1 MSQPLNR
8 SESPP
13 VRDINPGPI
22 PEASFIKLSN
32 NIWVYLIESGDEEL
46 VRIEFTFKAGQI
58 KEDRPLLST
67 TTNMMLTEGTENFS
81 AEQISSEFDFLGA
94 FPNHT
99 ANRDT
104 AGFIIYSLNRNVEKV
119 LKLCREVLF
128 RPVFPEKELDIMMKK
143 RLRLFQINRERV
155 LNLASDKFFESIFGE
170 SHPYGWQINEN
181 HFSEISPSMLSGFHK
196 KYYSPE
202 NMAII
207 VSGKIPGEL
216 PRLLDQN
223 FGDIS
228 HRGLIEDTTMKVIA
242 GSSARKVRI
251 NKNGTVQSALR
262 IGKATINKRHPDYPG
277 LKILNTI
284 LGGYFGSRLM
294 KNLREEKGYTYGI
307 HSSLSSLS
315 LSGFIMIAAEVDK
328 KSTEKAV
335 NEIMKEIIRLH
346 SEPVSRAELGVVRN
360 YMTGEILRMFDGPF
374 ALAES
379 FKAAWDFGLDNNYY
393 YRLIEKIKTIE
404 PDEITALARTY
415 YKIGEFYEIIAG

>member
-8 SESPP
+8 SISPP
-13 VRDINPGPI
+13 VRDINPVPI
-22 PEASFIKLSN
+22 PEASFVKPSN
-32 NIWVYLIESGDEEL
+32 NTRVYLIESGDEEL

-67 TTNMMLTEGTENFS
+67 TTNMMLTEGTENYS
-81 AEQISSEFDFLGA
+81 AEQLNSEFDFLGT
-94 FPNHT
+94 FPNHI
-99 ANRDT
+99 ADRDT
-104 AGFIIYSLNRNVEKV
+104 AGFVIYSLNRHVEKV

-128 RPVFPEKELDIMMKK
+128 RPVFPEKELDLLMKK

-155 LNLASDKFFESIFGE
+155 QNLASDKFFESIFGE

-181 HFSEISPSMLSGFHK
+181 HFSKISPSLLSGFHE

-207 VSGKIPGEL
+207 VSGKIPGKL

-228 HRGLIEDTTMKVIA
+228 HRCFFEDINMKIPA
-242 GSSARKVRI
+242 GSSERKVRI
-251 NKNGTVQSALR
+251 NKPGSVQSAIR

-294 KNLREEKGYTYGI
+294 RNLREKKGYTYGI
-307 HSSLSSLS
+307 HSSLSSLD
-315 LSGFIMIAAEVDK
+315 LSGFIMIAAEVDNN
-328 KSTEKAV
+328 STEKAV
-335 NEIMKEIIRLH
+335 DEIMKEITRLH
-346 SEPVSRAELGVVRN
+346 NEPVSRSELAVVRN

-379 FKAAWDFGLDNNYY
+379 FKAVWDFGLDNNYY

-404 PDEITALARTY
+404 PDEITELARTY
-415 YKIGEFYEIIAG
+415 YRIGEFYEIIAG